1 MPPVDP
7 PPRSGVDDRDWVE
20 LVAASSVVYGQALA
34 QVSFP
39 VLVLDLPSR
48 RIRAA
53 NQAVADLF
61 AVPVQE
67 LIGRRNSEVIEFE
80 DEQAMA
86 HAVAALSDGTIDG
99 YRAWRR
105 ITARDGVVKEGDLW
119 CRAVDL
125 DGVRYAVYVLA
136 LHPVGADPATT
147 PVLPVNPLG
156 PLVVG
161 TADSGWL
168 VERISAEIRELMGV
182 DWRSLIGRSLL
193 SRVHPE
199 DIATVV
205 RATESNDL
213 NRLVTGRRLRLRHQ
227 TGYWVPVRTLVFR
240 FADGGTSHIAF
251 GLLPDDS
258 DTSRPPPADRVAD
271 LQLRLRNI
279 AGELRAAGVM
289 DDAQRLPSA
298 EEHPQLNDLTSRQW
312 EILVRLRRG
321 DRVPIIARELH
332 LSQATVRNH
341 LAAIFSIFSVHSQG
355 DLLAL
360 LRPRRRG

>member
-1 MPPVDP
+1 VYTKALSQLAHHRLRPREVTPVPPVDQP
-7 PPRSGVDDRDWVE
+7 PQSGVDDRDWVE

-53 NQAVADLF
+53 NQAVADIF
-61 AVPVQE
+61 AVPVPE

-86 HAVAALSDGTIDG
+86 QAVAALSEGTIDG

-147 PVLPVNPLG
+147 PKLPVNPLG

-161 TADSGWL
+161 TADAGWL
-168 VERISAEIRELMGV
+168 VERISAEVRELIGV
-182 DWRSLIGRSLL
+182 EWRSLIGRSLL

-199 DIATVV
+199 DIANVL
-205 RATESNDL
+205 RAIESDDL
-213 NRLVTGRRLRLRHQ
+213 NRMVTGRRLRLRHQ
-227 TGYWVPVRTLVFR
+227 AGYWVPVRTLVFR
-240 FADGGTSHIAF
+240 FVDGGTSHIAF
-251 GLLPDDS
+251 GLLPRRRRHLATAVRRS
-258 DTSRPPPADRVAD
+258 CRRPAAAAAQHRRRVACCRRD
-271 LQLRLRNI
+271 GRRP
-279 AGELRAAGVM
+279 AP
-289 DDAQRLPSA
+289 AQRPGSIPSS
-298 EEHPQLNDLTSRQW
+298 T
-312 EILVRLRRG
+312 
-321 DRVPIIARELH
+321 
-332 LSQATVRNH
+332 T
-341 LAAIFSIFSVHSQG
+341 
-355 DLLAL
+355 
-360 LRPRRRG
+360 